1 MADFNKA
8 LEEVLK
14 NEGQYSNDPD
24 DPGGETY
31 KGIARNRNSEWQG
44 WIRIDLLRI
53 ESGFPDNLL
62 TDTNLDYLV
71 RSLYQVHYWHKI
83 QGDQIKEQRIG
94 ETIFDF
100 AVNAGVITTAR
111 LVQLVSGAVIDG
123 VIGEK
128 TITKLN
134 EMDSDLFIS
143 QFALSK
149 LARYISICKKR
160 PKSRKYFYGWCRR
173 ILENI

>member
-1 MADFNKA
+1 MADFDKA

-14 NEGQYSNDPD
+14 HEGHYSNDPD
-24 DPGGETY
+24 DPGGATY

-44 WIRIDLLRI
+44 WIRIDLLRM

-62 TDTNLDYLV
+62 TDNNLNYLV
-71 RSLYQVHYWHKI
+71 RTLYQVHYWHKI

-100 AVNAGVITTAR
+100 AVNAGVVTCSR

-123 VIGEK
+123 MIGEK
-128 TITKLN
+128 SIIKLN
-134 EMDSDLFIS
+134 EMNSDLFIS
-143 QFALSK
+143 HFAVSK
-149 LARYISICKKR
+149 LAHYV
-160 PKSRKYFYGWCRR
+160 
-173 ILENI
+173 